1 MSEDLYD
8 PIYAVAVSTGPVT
21 WVIHCEICDE
31 EFGEPTADEIALE
44 ELEAAHLSVHGL
56 SR

>member
-31 EFGEPTADEIALE
+31 EVGEPTTDDSALE